1 MKGQNTHFTAGRDKE
16 VSLKASKSSGEEEGK
31 KPGESQV
38 KEV

>member
-31 KPGESQV
+31 W
-38 KEV
+38 KEAR